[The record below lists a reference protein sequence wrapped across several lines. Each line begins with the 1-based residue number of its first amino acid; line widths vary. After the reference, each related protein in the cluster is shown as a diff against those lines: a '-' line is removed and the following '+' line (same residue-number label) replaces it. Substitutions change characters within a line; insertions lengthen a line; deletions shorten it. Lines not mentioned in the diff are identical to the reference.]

1 MRSIRLFSSF
11 LQIGVVRYIIP
22 YLPNNIQKL
31 LFTYSVP
38 LSVNISLIF
47 LLSQFSTNCL
57 YKVNFLIASSF
68 DRSRDI
74 CRYLDALS
82 RNVMQQ
88 RQPLQV
94 LGIFLMW
101 LCMHHIQGSSI
112 QIILLMPNQHNIS
125 ILIENSGLFSIKQ
138 RY

>member
-1 MRSIRLFSSF
+1 MRLIRLFSSF
-11 LQIGVVRYIIP
+11 VQIGVVRCIIP

-31 LFTYSVP
+31 LFTYLVP

-74 CRYLDALS
+74 YRYLNALS
-82 RNVMQQ
+82 RNVIQQ
-88 RQPLQV
+88 RQLLQV
-94 LGIFLMW
+94 LGLIGPLISLYILSPIPYSVAEVEDLLIFL
-101 LCMHHIQGSSI
+101 LYFNYIY
-112 QIILLMPNQHNIS
+112 IS
-125 ILIENSGLFSIKQ
+125 YISYI
-138 RY
+138 